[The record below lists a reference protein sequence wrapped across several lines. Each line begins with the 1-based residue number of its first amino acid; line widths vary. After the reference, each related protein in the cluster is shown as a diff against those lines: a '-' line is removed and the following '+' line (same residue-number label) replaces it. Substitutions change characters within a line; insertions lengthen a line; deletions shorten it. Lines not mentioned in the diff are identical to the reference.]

1 MTIPY
6 LLFLIILCDTTSIVA
21 DWITIIALPFT
32 ILGLCMTYYQ
42 GRKIKSAADAAETS
56 ANAMA
61 NKIDSML
68 TIESL
73 TKIMDQLNNCDSLL
87 QNENWVEVISYLRS
101 AKVQLIVLQKNRTYK
116 DVTDSD
122 FRLICRDIQL
132 DIDNLRSKINGEE
145 FEPDKVLINNH
156 IDKAIEILTI
166 IHAEIKKKHTD
177 GNSK

>member
-1 MTIPY
+1 MAIPS
-6 LLFLIILCDTTSIVA
+6 LLVLIISCDTTSIVA
-21 DWITIIALPFT
+21 NWITIIALPFT
-32 ILGLCMTYYQ
+32 ILGLCMTYHQ
-42 GRKIKSAADAAETS
+42 GKKIKSAASAAETS

-61 NKIDSML
+61 SKIDSML

-73 TKIMDQLNNCDSLL
+73 TKIIDQMNNCYGLL
-87 QNENWVEVISYLRS
+87 QNENWVEVISHLRS
-101 AKVQLIVLQKNRTYK
+101 AKVQLIVLQKNGSYK
-116 DVTDSD
+116 DVNDSD
-122 FRLICRDIQL
+122 FRLICRDMQL

-166 IHAEIKKKHTD
+166 IHTDIKKQHTD